1 MNEREF
7 CKPGSLVERHKPNPR
22 VCRGEKGKGR
32 LFSHTPSRFLP
43 LSKASRPAYAAGL
56 RSGSAVSV
64 RLRRTRDCGLIEF
77 STPEETATSLSSGAV
92 DPSSSRPLSPPMPF
106 DGPLCAGRLE
116 KGGGPVR
123 GTVGRRFL
131 DLERADEALRR
142 LTGGR
147 AFRSGPPETRKNART
162 EARVCSSG
170 SCCAS
175 CPPCF
180 MEPSPAPL
188 RFSTPFLCAS
198 MKPTDPSEAVLAHRI
213 DARENMGQN
222 VKAGEA

>member
-1 MNEREF
+1 M
-7 CKPGSLVERHKPNPR
+7 
-22 VCRGEKGKGR
+22 
-32 LFSHTPSRFLP
+32 
-43 LSKASRPAYAAGL
+43 YAAGL

-77 STPEETATSLSSGAV
+77 STPEETVTALSSGAA

-106 DGPLCAGRLE
+106 DGPLRAGRLE

-123 GTVGRRFL
+123 GTVGPLFL

-147 AFRSGPPETRKNART
+147 AFRSGPPETRKTART
-162 EARVCSSG
+162 EARARSSG
-170 SCCAS
+170 SCCAP

-188 RFSTPFLCAS
+188 RFSAPFLCAS

-213 DARENMGQN
+213 GARENIGQN

>member
-7 CKPGSLVERHKPNPR
+7 CKPRSLVERHKPNPR
-22 VCRGEKGKGR
+22 VCREEKGKGR

-43 LSKASRPAYAAGL
+43 LSKASRPVYAAGL

-77 STPEETATSLSSGAV
+77 STPEETVTALSSGAA

-106 DGPLCAGRLE
+106 DGPLRAGRLE

-123 GTVGRRFL
+123 GTVGPLFL

-147 AFRSGPPETRKNART
+147 AFRSGPFPSFNPHKRSVNGLKRIFQKPIGK
-162 EARVCSSG
+162 SSG
-170 SCCAS
+170 S
-175 CPPCF
+175 
-180 MEPSPAPL
+180 
-188 RFSTPFLCAS
+188 FLTS
-198 MKPTDPSEAVLAHRI
+198 IRI
-213 DARENMGQN
+213 GSKNTLQKLVRLQPG
-222 VKAGEA
+222 

>member
-1 MNEREF
+1 MKENF
-7 CKPGSLVERHKPNPR
+7 ASLGVLLKGINRIR
-22 VCRGEKGKGR
+22 VSVGEKKGKE
-32 LFSHTPSRFLP
+32 
-43 LSKASRPAYAAGL
+43 
-56 RSGSAVSV
+56 GSSV
-64 RLRRTRDCGLIEF
+64 IRRRAFYLCRRRVVRRTRPDFVPGTPCPSASNERDCGLIEF
-77 STPEETATSLSSGAV
+77 STPEETATSLSSGAAA
-92 DPSSSRPLSPPMPF
+92 PSSSRPLSPQVPF
-106 DGPLCAGRLE
+106 AVPLCAGRLK
-116 KGGGPVR
+116 KGGGSVR

-131 DLERADEALRR
+131 DLERADEALRQ

-162 EARVCSSG
+162 EARVRSSG

-188 RFSTPFLCAS
+188 RFSTLFLCAS

>member
-142 LTGGR
+142 LTGR
-147 AFRSGPPETRKNART
+147 AGVPVRAAGNKKKTPAQRLVPVRAVVVVHLTLH
-162 EARVCSSG
+162 
-170 SCCAS
+170 AS
-175 CPPCF
+175 W
-180 MEPSPAPL
+180 SL
-188 RFSTPFLCAS
+188 R
-198 MKPTDPSEAVLAHRI
+198 R
-213 DARENMGQN
+213 RR
-222 VKAGEA
+222 